1 MKKITIGRASD
12 NDIVLNV
19 SSISSH
25 HADMELDR
33 GRIILTDHSMNG
45 TRVNGQLIHNDSCII
60 REGDQIVLPGRTIL
74 DWERFFDL
82 QGGTQRIDHKA
93 TTPYTNR
100 RDDNEAFSSRHRPPH
115 RDEEEYGHHH
125 RRPHHDEEERGGYY
139 PEEYSHRQERAAE
152 PSVSFGDA
160 ISIAFSKYADFSGR
174 ARRSEFWWYCLFNFL
189 MTMIPIV
196 NLIWFFAGII
206 PGLAISVRR
215 LHDLGKSGWNLLF
228 MLIPFV
234 GGILLLI
241 WFCQDG
247 QTGTNEYGPSTKYK
261 SRARMRRAHGSDER
275 YYS

>member
-1 MKKITIGRASD
+1 MKKITIGRALD

-45 TRVNGQLIHNDSCII
+45 TRVNGKQIHNDSCII
-60 REGDQIVLPGRTIL
+60 CEGDQIVLPGRTIL
-74 DWERFFDL
+74 DWERLFYM
-82 QGGTQRIDHKA
+82 QRGTHRLDHKA
-93 TTPYTNR
+93 TMPYTNR
-100 RDDNEAFSSRHRPPH
+100 RDDEEARSNRHRGP
-115 RDEEEYGHHH
+115 R
-125 RRPHHDEEERGGYY
+125 HDEEGRGGYY
-139 PEEYSHRQERAAE
+139 AEEYSHRQERAAE
-152 PSVSFGDA
+152 PSVVSFGDA

-174 ARRSEFWWYCLFNFL
+174 ARRSEFWWYSLFNFL
-189 MTMIPIV
+189 MMMIPIV

-215 LHDLGKSGWNLLF
+215 LHDLGKSGWNMLF

-234 GGILLLI
+234 GSILLLI

-247 QTGTNEYGPSTKYK
+247 QTETNEYGPSTKYR
-261 SRARMRRAHGSDER
+261 SRARMRRAHGADER
-275 YYS
+275 Y